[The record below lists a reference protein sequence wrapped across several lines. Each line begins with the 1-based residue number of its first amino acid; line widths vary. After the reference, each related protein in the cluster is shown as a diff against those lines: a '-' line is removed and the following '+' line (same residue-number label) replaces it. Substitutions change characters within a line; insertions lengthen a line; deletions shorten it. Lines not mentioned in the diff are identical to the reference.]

1 MTSDE
6 QFNLLTNRIEGIL
19 KLLAVQT
26 VSGKKA
32 GEAAALLERAG
43 LDRKMIA
50 EVLNTSPDSVR
61 ALLSQNKKGS
71 SEKKSKK
78 TGPIK
83 SEGTAERSEER
94 RVGREERAR

>member
-78 TGPIK
+78 TEPIK
-83 SEGTAERSEER
+83 SEGTAEVETADLE
-94 RVGREERAR
+94 AQQA

>member
-43 LDRKMIA
+43 LDSQDDRRSFEHVA
-50 EVLNTSPDSVR
+50 GLSPCAVVTE
-61 ALLSQNKKGS
+61 Q
-71 SEKKSKK
+71 
-78 TGPIK
+78 
-83 SEGTAERSEER
+83 EGFL
-94 RVGREERAR
+94 